1 MAKLTVTISEEL
13 AQLVRERQTR
23 AGLST
28 PDAAA
33 AAMIAEGALAQRLEE
48 DDFSDDEL
56 RRLIDEADASGP
68 TETWDAKAMRDEAR
82 RGFAES
88 GKKK

>member
-1 MAKLTVTISEEL
+1 MTKLTVTISEEL
-13 AQLVRERQTR
+13 AELVRARQTK

-33 AAMIAEGALAQRLEE
+33 AALITEGALAQSLEE

-56 RRLIDEADASGP
+56 RRLIDEADASGAP
-68 TETWDAKAMRDEAR
+68 EPWDPKTMREDAR
-82 RGFAES
+82 RRLAEAS
-88 GKKK
+88 GKP